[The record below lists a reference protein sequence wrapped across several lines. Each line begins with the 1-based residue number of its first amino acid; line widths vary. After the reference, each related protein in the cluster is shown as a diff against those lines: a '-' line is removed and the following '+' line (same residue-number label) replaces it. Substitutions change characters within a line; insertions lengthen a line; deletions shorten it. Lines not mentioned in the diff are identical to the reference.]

1 MTKKSLKGS
10 DYMTHIDYTKN
21 LLNIKDENIHLYENY
36 LEIKKIKGVETKIIH
51 AYLTYNVNICPICKH
66 NNCVIKWNWKRNCK
80 IISTK
85 VSNFNTIILL
95 DKQRFKCKNCNHTF
109 IATSSF
115 VDKFCNISNNTKLSI
130 KLDLMDKICEKDI
143 AKRNNVSHN
152 TVNRIIHSISKKSV
166 LPGTLPTIMN
176 IDEFKATKDTVG
188 KMAFHIIN
196 NKTGKTFDIIESRK
210 SNFLIKY
217 FMRFPRKQRL
227 AVKFIIM
234 DMFEPYYK
242 LFKTIFPNA
251 VLITDKFHVVALTSN
266 ALKCTRV
273 KCMKKDKKNYNKLKH
288 YWKLIQK
295 FEDDLNNVDKKYSIY
310 FGKEITDYDI
320 VSYIINTDK
329 ELKATYEVYQGILRS
344 IRNKDSKLFCNIIS
358 SKHNDVSEYMKTTL
372 KSLNKFA
379 YHIIMS
385 FKYSLNNGIIE
396 GVNNLIKCIKRIA
409 FGYKSFYHFKTRIML
424 ISGIYKY

>member
-1 MTKKSLKGS
+1 
-10 DYMTHIDYTKN
+10 MTHTDYTKN
-21 LLNIKDENIHLYENY
+21 LLNIKDENINLYENY
-36 LEIKKIKGVETKIIH
+36 LETKKIKGIETKIIH
-51 AYLTYNVNICPICKH
+51 AYLTYDVNSCPICKH
-66 NNCVIKWNWKRNCK
+66 QYSIIKWNWKRNCK
-80 IISTK
+80 VKIPKISNYN
-85 VSNFNTIILL
+85 SIILL
-95 DKQRFKCKNCNHTF
+95 DKQRFKCKHCNHTF
-109 IATSSF
+109 IATSSL
-115 VDKFCNISNNTKLSI
+115 VDKYCNISHNTKLSI
-130 KLDLMDKICEKDI
+130 KLDLMNKSSEKDI
-143 AKRNNVSHN
+143 AIRNNVSHN

-166 LPGTLPTIMN
+166 LPGILPTIMN
-176 IDEFKATKDTVG
+176 IDEFKATKDTKG
-188 KMAFHIIN
+188 KMAFHIVN

-234 DMFEPYYK
+234 DMFEPYYL

-251 VLITDKFHVVALTSN
+251 ILITDKFHVIALASN

-295 FEDDLNNVDKKYSIY
+295 FEDDLDNETKKYSIY

-320 VSYIINTDK
+320 VSYIINTNK

-344 IRNKDSKLFCNIIS
+344 IKNKDSSLFCNIIS
-358 SKHNDVSEYMKTTL
+358 AKHDNISEYMKTTL
-372 KSLNKFA
+372 KSLNKFS

-385 FKYSLNNGIIE
+385 FKYNLNNGIIE

-424 ISGIYKY
+424 IAGIYKY